1 MEKDLLK
8 LKNVTR
14 RIFRYL
20 ELEKHYS
27 VDELLGFLLE
37 ANSKEKTIINEIKI
51 RLSKVKLYKRVQDF
65 AQRIGSDTPE
75 ILVLAAKEEW
85 KKIVNN
91 TETIPSNKAIKTSA
105 DFHLLIKALEAYE
118 TLFPRMLNRLYQDVD
133 FEAALHE
140 MDKTIL
146 VGKIYDERR
155 LYLQQTI
162 KHLQF
167 IQKHKL
173 NLRYD
178 HLLQLKLALNPEFS
192 DEIEIF
198 QEQTDLLIGTYG
210 ASSDP
215 RITTASKDIC
225 YKFIEAIFNKHSLLS
240 GKLII
245 FPFLGG
251 WISMETHDLLIH
263 NKAALT
269 KYGLNELVF
278 YQTLPLYQKV
288 EKKIAQGKELSSS
301 DKYVLSLYK
310 HFRKD

>member
-1 MEKDLLK
+1 MEIK

-20 ELEKHYS
+20 EQEKDYS
-27 VDELLGFLLE
+27 LDELYSFLLD
-37 ANSKEKTIINEIKI
+37 ANNKEKTIINEIKE
-51 RLSKVKLYKRVQDF
+51 RLSKVKLYKRVQEITPK
-65 AQRIGSDTPE
+65 IGSEAPE
-75 ILVLAAKEEW
+75 ILVQTAKQQW

-91 TETIPSNKAIKTSA
+91 TEIIPSNKAIKTSA
-105 DFHLLIKALEAYE
+105 DLHLLIKALNSYE
-118 TLFPRMLNRLYQDVD
+118 TLFSRMLNRLYQDVD

-146 VGKIYDERR
+146 VGRIYDERR

-215 RITTASKDIC
+215 RIATASKDIC
-225 YKFIEAIFNKHSLLS
+225 YKFIEAIFNKHNLLS

-251 WISMETHDLLIH
+251 WISLETHDLLIH

-278 YQTLPLYQKV
+278 YQTLPLYKKV
-288 EKKIAQGKELSSS
+288 EKKIAQEKELSSS

>member
-20 ELEKHYS
+20 ELEKNYTP
-27 VDELLGFLLE
+27 DELFSFLLE
-37 ANSKEKTIINEIKI
+37 ADNKEKTIINEIKI
-51 RLSKVKLYKRVQDF
+51 RLSKVKLYKRVQDMTK
-65 AQRIGSDTPE
+65 RIGSDTPE
-75 ILVLAAKEEW
+75 ILVHAAKEEW

-105 DFHLLIKALEAYE
+105 DFHLLIKALSSYE
-118 TLFPRMLNRLYQDVD
+118 TLFPRMLNKLYQDVD

-146 VGKIYDERR
+146 VGRIYDERR

-198 QEQTDLLIGTYG
+198 QAQTDLLIGTLQKTFATNSLKPY
-210 ASSDP
+210 STN
-215 RITTASKDIC
+215 ITCSQ
-225 YKFIEAIFNKHSLLS
+225 ES
-240 GKLII
+240 
-245 FPFLGG
+245 
-251 WISMETHDLLIH
+251 
-263 NKAALT
+263 
-269 KYGLNELVF
+269 
-278 YQTLPLYQKV
+278 
-288 EKKIAQGKELSSS
+288 
-301 DKYVLSLYK
+301 
-310 HFRKD
+310 